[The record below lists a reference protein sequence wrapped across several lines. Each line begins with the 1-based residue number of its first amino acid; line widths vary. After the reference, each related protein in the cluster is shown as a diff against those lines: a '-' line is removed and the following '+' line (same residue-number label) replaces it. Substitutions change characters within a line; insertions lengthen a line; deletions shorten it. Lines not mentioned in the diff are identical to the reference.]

1 MNFLFKKQIQPNVST
16 SKNKNTINR
25 LITFSTCWYIL
36 KSKFPINTYIEWIKN
51 FLSIVNE
58 FNVVIY
64 TDSKSFNTIKP
75 LIDFTNKKIKIIIK
89 PIEEFYLYKYKDF
102 WIHNHELSDIDLH
115 KHIDWRLNMLWNEK
129 IFFVNETMQN
139 RYFDSLYYGW
149 CDIGYFRDRPNDI
162 HSHYLHSWPNSVK
175 LVNDPFKNNIHYGC
189 IQNDPIIY
197 NKLTNDIK
205 THYSNKLSNNQN
217 MSTCPTTHY
226 NDNCFSG
233 GFFISR
239 KELLRIYANLYDEKL
254 HYYFVNNYFIK
265 DDQSIILDIIT
276 MNPSMFHI
284 HRENER
290 YLDNWFMF
298 QRLLM

>member
-1 MNFLFKKQIQPNVST
+1 
-16 SKNKNTINR
+16 
-25 LITFSTCWYIL
+25 
-36 KSKFPINTYIEWIKN
+36 
-51 FLSIVNE
+51 
-58 FNVVIY
+58 
-64 TDSKSFNTIKP
+64 
-75 LIDFTNKKIKIIIK
+75 
-89 PIEEFYLYKYKDF
+89 
-102 WIHNHELSDIDLH
+102 
-115 KHIDWRLNMLWNEK
+115 
-129 IFFVNETMQN
+129 
-139 RYFDSLYYGW
+139 
-149 CDIGYFRDRPNDI
+149 
-162 HSHYLHSWPNSVK
+162 
-175 LVNDPFKNNIHYGC
+175 
-189 IQNDPIIY
+189 
-197 NKLTNDIK
+197 
-205 THYSNKLSNNQN
+205 